1 MILELVGGLFLL
13 VGTVICIIG
22 GVGLIRMPDFYT
34 RAHAA
39 SVPDTLGAGCMII
52 GMIFFTLAIDGGLD
66 YRLLIIAKL
75 LSIGVFILVTSPIA
89 GHAVTRAAYERG
101 IGRQFDP
108 KTLGDGELCDAE
120 IIDYE
125 VEIFEERGDSVHT
138 QSTPVVEEQAKNEEN
153 EQNPQ
158 NKENEESTE
167 SASLNLD
174 KSEEQNESDPDADTG
189 EVSKASDGGES

>member
-1 MILELVGGLFLL
+1 MILELIGALFLL
-13 VGTVICIIG
+13 IGTVICVIG

-39 SVPDTLGAGCMII
+39 SVPDTLGAGCMIF
-52 GMIFFTLAIDGGLD
+52 GMICFTFAIDGGLD

-101 IGRQFDP
+101 IGRQFDS
-108 KTLGDGELCDAE
+108 KTLKEGEHCQAE

-125 VEIFEERGDSVHT
+125 VEIFEERGDVGLPELSVEDQELRDT
-138 QSTPVVEEQAKNEEN
+138 FSDEDST
-153 EQNPQ
+153 
-158 NKENEESTE
+158 
-167 SASLNLD
+167 LNLD
-174 KSEEQNESDPDADTG
+174 KLFDKNAPIDPDADTN
-189 EVSKASDGGES
+189 EVPDISKPGGQS

>member
-1 MILELVGGLFLL
+1 MILELLGALFLL
-13 VGTVICIIG
+13 TGTVICIIG

-66 YRLLIIAKL
+66 YRLLVIAKL
-75 LSIGVFILVTSPIA
+75 LSIGVFILATSPIA

-108 KTLGDGELCDAE
+108 KTLEDGEHCLAE

-125 VEIFEERGDSVHT
+125 KEIFEERGDSVLSQPT
-138 QSTPVVEEQAKNEEN
+138 AFVEKKKEGKQNEEN
-153 EQNPQ
+153 P
-158 NKENEESTE
+158 
-167 SASLNLD
+167 SLHLEKNDGEL
-174 KSEEQNESDPDADTG
+174 SEADPDADTG
-189 EVSKASDGGES
+189 EVPKPSDSGGEL

>member
-1 MILELVGGLFLL
+1 MTTQWQKVQHHTGQRETGQPDERSMLEKKTLLEEHQLPPNSPTLQSHPRSFGLESP
-13 VGTVICIIG
+13 C
-22 GVGLIRMPDFYT
+22 P
-34 RAHAA
+34 
-39 SVPDTLGAGCMII
+39 
-52 GMIFFTLAIDGGLD
+52 LADDNVEKCHFHLCPTIVDSN
-66 YRLLIIAKL
+66 I
-75 LSIGVFILVTSPIA
+75 P
-89 GHAVTRAAYERG
+89 HWQRAAYERG

-108 KTLGDGELCDAE
+108 KTLGGGELCDAE

-125 VEIFEERGDSVHT
+125 VEVFEERGDSVHT
-138 QSTPVVEEQAKNEEN
+138 QSTPVVEEHAKNEEN

-174 KSEEQNESDPDADTG
+174 KNEERNENESDPDADTG

>member
-1 MILELVGGLFLL
+1 MILEILGGLFLL

-101 IGRQFDP
+101 IGRQFDS
-108 KTLGDGELCDAE
+108 KTLESGKLCDAE

-125 VEIFEERGDSVHT
+125 VEVFEERGDSAIS
-138 QSTPVVEEQAKNEEN
+138 QPTPLTEKNEET
-153 EQNPQ
+153 P
-158 NKENEESTE
+158 
-167 SASLNLD
+167 SLNLD
-174 KSEEQNESDPDADTG
+174 KNDDEEFEVDPDADTG
-189 EVSKASDGGES
+189 EVSITSDGGEL

>member
-1 MILELVGGLFLL
+1 M
-13 VGTVICIIG
+13 VGTIVCIIG

-34 RAHAA
+34 RAHGA

-108 KTLGDGELCDAE
+108 KTLEDGDLCDAE

-125 VEIFEERGDSVHT
+125 VEVFEERGDSVLS
-138 QSTPVVEEQAKNEEN
+138 QPTPLTEKYEENEGSEASPSLNLNKNEE
-153 EQNPQ
+153 
-158 NKENEESTE
+158 KNEEKNDDE
-167 SASLNLD
+167 LLIA
-174 KSEEQNESDPDADTG
+174 DPDAETG
-189 EVSKASDGGES
+189 EVSKTSDGGES